1 MEQGRI
7 LPTRDILG
15 TTFIVDVQKDQLREQ
30 GNPDNTIGFN
40 EMGYSKEGY
49 RFHYDP
55 ILKNLPESFTAEY
68 EVISIPNLTE
78 LDPMG
83 MAMKYGKTEA
93 EIAGKTDVEVMVD
106 QKQLALRVEYGQLP
120 VFEIVGHPFYVDLVM
135 NSLRPKDD
143 FAPTAGIRFEE
154 IEDYFIE
161 STNHYL
167 IPYNPITHSL
177 EELDPETIKAVPK
190 GIVFVEIPLP
200 QPLDPVAYARI
211 HGFDRDQTLRETPLQ
226 MKMKAVEVP
235 WYNTPLRRIIADN
248 LKRDLIKQLTQSSNK
263 PQRKRSRGI

>member
-1 MEQGRI
+1 MEQERI
-7 LPTRDILG
+7 LPTHAIWG

-55 ILKNLPESFTAEY
+55 ILKNLPESFSAEY

-78 LDPMG
+78 LDPVG
-83 MAMKYGKTEA
+83 MAMKYGKTET
-93 EIAGKTDVEVMVD
+93 EIAGKTDVEAMVD
-106 QKQLALRVEYGQLP
+106 QQQLALRDEHGQLP
-120 VFEIVGHPFYVDLVM
+120 VFEIMGHPFYVDLVM
-135 NSLRPKDD
+135 GSLRPKDD
-143 FAPTAGIRFEE
+143 FTTTGIRFEE

-161 STNHYL
+161 PTNHYL
-167 IPYNPITHSL
+167 IPYNPLTHSL
-177 EELDPETIKAVPK
+177 EELDLENIKAVPK
-190 GIVFVEIPLP
+190 GIVFIEIPLP

-211 HGFDRDQTLRETPLQ
+211 HGFESDQILRETPLQ

-235 WYNTPLRRIIADN
+235 WYNTPIQRIIASN
-248 LKRDLIKQLTQSSNK
+248 LKRDLIKQFTQSPNK
-263 PQRKRSRGI
+263 PQRKRGRGI